1 MSTLRTVSPFSKSK
15 LESTPEKPRNQTPP
29 LHGAQRPAPPFQNVS
44 DSRKET
50 PPRQTPLQ
58 ASDQGYWRAE
68 PNARPAPPTES
79 FSSTREEVPK
89 GRRPSHT
96 SNLGQWHAAS
106 TVPSAPVENIPSSG
120 EVLRERKVA
129 EQNSARGHWRA
140 PSHESQASGD
150 YKSVF
155 PPEFYANEPLQGYY
169 GSPPEPRQLPQD
181 PAHERQVST
190 SSISDSAPRT
200 AYAATAMAQKQNSVN
215 KQFSNSRHSQSQS
228 AIRNQSSTSKKPP
241 SPKRETIRSIESNL
255 FDIET
260 PPPPPPK
267 DARYTPSPSNKQTSL
282 SRRPKRNS
290 TPVSSTKVTFSNSPI
305 ATTTTT
311 TTTTTRHKR
320 HSISNSTG
328 RSKHRSSSSV
338 GDVPSNPVSPISTIK
353 PSKSS
358 IRRSLPPLQTK
369 NFVSVEQT
377 SRRESNSAAPQLTGT
392 TQNFSPQT
400 MTVHAPTVTSTTT
413 VTGKSPENPTTSTII
428 HNQPLEPIYNE
439 PVVEQQP
446 PKPTTEEAKQSP
458 NPSTTEETALKIKPP
473 PRQSSPVEKMKDEP
487 RSASHANTTEGNADA
502 TDSDDEIV
510 MSSTAY
516 PGQEWRPDFGYGGWE
531 GD

>member
-1 MSTLRTVSPFSKSK
+1 MSTLRTVSPFSRSK
-15 LESTPEKPRNQTPP
+15 LESTPEKPREQAPP
-29 LHGAQRPAPPFQNVS
+29 LYGAQRPAPPFQNVS
-44 DSRKET
+44 APREET
-50 PPRQTPLQ
+50 PLGKTPSQ
-58 ASDQGYWRAE
+58 ASDQVYRRAE
-68 PNARPAPPTES
+68 SNSRPVPPTES
-79 FSSTREEVPK
+79 VSSKREEVFNE
-89 GRRPSHT
+89 RRPSQT
-96 SNLGQWHAAS
+96 SNLSHWHTAS
-106 TVPSAPVENIPSSG
+106 SVPSVPLENISNSG
-120 EVLRERKVA
+120 EVLRQRKLG
-129 EQNSARGHWRA
+129 EQNSAQGHWRA
-140 PSHESQASGD
+140 PSNGSQTSGD

-169 GSPPEPRQLPQD
+169 GSPPEPRRFPQE
-181 PAHERQVST
+181 PTHGRQVSA
-190 SSISDSAPRT
+190 SSVSDSAPRT
-200 AYAATAMAQKQNSVN
+200 AYAATVLAQKQNSVN
-215 KQFSNSRHSQSQS
+215 KQTSNPRHNQSQLAS
-228 AIRNQSSTSKKPP
+228 RNQSFPDKKPP

-267 DARYTPSPSNKQTSL
+267 DARYTPSPSNKQASV

-290 TPVSSTKVTFSNSPI
+290 TPVSTTKVTFSNSPI
-305 ATTTTT
+305 STT

-320 HSISNSTG
+320 HSTSNSTG

-358 IRRSLPPLQTK
+358 FRRSLPPLQTK
-369 NFVSVEQT
+369 NLASVGHT

-400 MTVHAPTVTSTTT
+400 MTIHTPMVTSTTT
-413 VTGKSPENPTTSTII
+413 VTSKSPENPTTFTILQS
-428 HNQPLEPIYNE
+428 QPQEPIYSE
-439 PVVEQQP
+439 PVVEQKS
-446 PKPTTEEAKQSP
+446 PKPATEEATQRPK
-458 NPSTTEETALKIKPP
+458 PSTTAETALKIEPP

-487 RSASHANTTEGNADA
+487 RSASHANPTEGNTDA
-502 TDSDDEIV
+502 ADSDDEIV